1 MAQGPPARAVQSGG
15 DVSAVRIGGARRD
28 IDRTLKQMVRDHPD
42 LVDIFDG
49 VEAEEDEDVAVG
61 VPDEVHT
68 TLFPRASKF
77 RVASLRCP

>member
-1 MAQGPPARAVQSGG
+1 VLTLRRPHLPGANALDKAARAPAGLVKLSAAVPVMMLEVQ
-15 DVSAVRIGGARRD
+15 AA
-28 IDRTLKQMVRDHPD
+28 MV
-42 LVDIFDG
+42 